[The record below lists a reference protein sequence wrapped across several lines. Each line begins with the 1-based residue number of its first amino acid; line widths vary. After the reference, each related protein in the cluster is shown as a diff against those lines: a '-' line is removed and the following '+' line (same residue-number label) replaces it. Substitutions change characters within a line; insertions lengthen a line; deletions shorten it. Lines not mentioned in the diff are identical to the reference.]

1 MGLMAPKS
9 KLLPS
14 AYHMN
19 AANAINAADETL
31 HLLHFER
38 GVLNAGM
45 TAHLL
50 TDNSSQ

>member
-1 MGLMAPKS
+1 MGQLPPKS

-38 GVLNAGM
+38 GLLNAAM

-50 TDNSSQ
+50 TGNSSQ